1 MLELLAP
8 AGSPEAV
15 TAAIQAGADAVYL
28 GCGDF
33 NARRNAKNFSLE
45 ELASAVSYCHIRR
58 AKVYLT
64 LNTLVTDRELP
75 AAARTAAQAAEIGVD
90 AVLIQDLGIL
100 RMLRQ
105 AAPGLAVHGSTQLT
119 VHSLDGV
126 RRCAELGM
134 TRVVLSRELSREAI
148 SHICL
153 HSPIEI
159 ETFVHGALCMCYS
172 GQCYFSS
179 VIGGRS
185 GNRGLCAQPCRLKY
199 GWGRR
204 ADGNPLSL
212 KDMSLAGYIQDLKKL
227 GVKCLKIE
235 GRMKRPEYVSVVAGV
250 YARAIKEDREPTAE
264 ELRDLEAAFSRQGFT
279 DGYYRDE
286 KGPAMF
292 GVREEAPEPR
302 ELFSQA
308 RSQYQSGELQ
318 RVDVTLYAM
327 VRPGE
332 PVQVGVRDGEGR
344 VATAAGPV
352 PEAARTKPL
361 TAEAVEKQLART
373 GGTPYRCAKVRALVE
388 PGLSVPVAALNAL
401 RREVLEELTRQRGA
415 APEAPR
421 TGPFHAGVRYEN
433 RREPPVLTLALRS
446 AGQLTPALCD
456 LKPALVY
463 LPAEEL
469 AAHPEAAGTV
479 LNAGIR
485 LGVVLPRI
493 CWDREREELDRQL
506 EAARRLGAADALVGT
521 LDLIAPARDRGFTLR
536 GDFGL
541 PVFNSQALKELKRLG
556 FASATASFELKLAQI
571 RDLSKLIDLEVV
583 VYGRLPLMITEHCI
597 LKNRDGGC
605 RRSCET
611 ENRLLVDRKGERFP
625 VLRAP
630 GCRSEI
636 FNAKKLYLADKAADY
651 RRVGAWGARLSFT
664 TETAEECLHIAR
676 QYLGRERPGLDDI
689 TRGLYYRDVE

>member
-15 TAAIQAGADAVYL
+15 TAAVQAGADAVYL
-28 GCGDF
+28 GYGDF

-45 ELASAVSYCHIRR
+45 ELASAVSYCHVRG

-75 AAARTAAQAAEIGVD
+75 AAAQVAAQAAEVGVD

-134 TRVVLSRELSREAI
+134 SRVVLSRELSRDAI
-148 SHICL
+148 EHICL
-153 HSPIEI
+153 NSPIEI

-199 GWGRR
+199 GWGKK

-212 KDMSLAGYIQDLKKL
+212 KDMSLAGYLQDLKKL

-235 GRMKRPEYVSVVAGV
+235 GRMKRPEYVSVVTGV
-250 YARAIKEDREPTAE
+250 YARAIREDREPTDQ

-279 DGYYRDE
+279 DGYYQDK

-302 ELFSQA
+302 ELFAQA

-318 RVDVTLYAM
+318 RVDVILYAM

-332 PVQVGVRDGEGR
+332 PVQVGVQDVDGR
-344 VATAAGPV
+344 VVTASGPV
-352 PEAARTKPL
+352 PESARTKPL
-361 TAEAVEKQLART
+361 TAEAVEKQLSRT
-373 GGTPYRCAKVRALVE
+373 GGTPYRCARVRALVE

-401 RREVLEELTRQRGA
+401 RRQVLEELTRQRGA
-415 APEAPR
+415 APAAPNV
-421 TGPFHAGVRYEN
+421 GPFHAGVRYEN
-433 RREPPVLTLALRS
+433 RKEPPALTLSLRS

-469 AAHPEAAGTV
+469 AAHPEAAETA
-479 LNAGIR
+479 LAAGVR
-485 LGVVLPRI
+485 VGVTLPRI
-493 CWDREREELDRQL
+493 CWDREREALDQQL
-506 EAARRLGAADALVGT
+506 SAARSQGVTDALVGT
-521 LDLIAPARDRGFTLR
+521 LDLIAPAREQGFTLR

-541 PVFNSQALKELKRLG
+541 PVFNSQAIKELKRMG
-556 FASATASFELKLAQI
+556 FASCTASFELKLAQI
-571 RDLSKLIDLEVV
+571 RDLSKLIDLEVL
-583 VYGRLPLMITEHCI
+583 VYGRLPLMITENCI

-605 RRSCET
+605 KRSCEGQ
-611 ENRLLVDRKGERFP
+611 NRLLVDRKGERFP

-636 FNAKKLYLADKAADY
+636 FNAKRLYLADKTNDY
-651 RRVGAWGARLSFT
+651 RRVGAWAARLSFT
-664 TETAEECLHIAR
+664 TESAQECLHIAR
-676 QYLGRERPGLDDI
+676 QYLGQERPALDDI